1 MGKRLQTRAAV
12 ACIKTLLMIFNV
24 IFWLMGAVMLAA
36 GILVKVEVYK
46 YMEVSAEFSA
56 TAPYV
61 LVATGGLMLLLGLLA
76 CCCTAKGQPVL
87 LYIYAAFLLVIFVIM
102 VGSGVSTWAYRKH
115 LKAGYEDGLTRAFTE
130 YDRSPSMRSAVD
142 SLQNTLHCCGIQN
155 ASDWVAMPFGQ
166 SHDTPYPA
174 SCCREAQDT
183 ICVALHPQ
191 GCYSTVVQ
199 FLESKTGVLL
209 ITSLSFASFQLV
221 GVVLACCL
229 ARNINR
235 AKYEQV

>member
-12 ACIKTLLMIFNV
+12 ACMKTLLMIFNV
-24 IFWLMGAVMLAA
+24 IFWIMGALMVAA

-46 YMEVSAEFSA
+46 YVEVSPEFSA

-115 LKAGYEDGLTRAFTE
+115 LKTGYEDGLTRAFTE
-130 YDRSPSMRSAVD
+130 YERSPTMSSAVN
-142 SLQNTLHCCGIQN
+142 SLQNMLQCCGIQN
-155 ASDWVAMPFGQ
+155 ASDWVAMPYGQ
-166 SHDTPYPA
+166 NHDPPYPA
-174 SCCREAQDT
+174 SCCREVQDNSC
-183 ICVALHPQ
+183 IALHPQ
-191 GCYSTVVQ
+191 GCYSTVVH
-199 FLESKTGVLL
+199 FLESSMGVIL
-209 ITSLSFASFQLV
+209 ISSLCFASFQFV
-221 GVVLACCL
+221 GVILACCL